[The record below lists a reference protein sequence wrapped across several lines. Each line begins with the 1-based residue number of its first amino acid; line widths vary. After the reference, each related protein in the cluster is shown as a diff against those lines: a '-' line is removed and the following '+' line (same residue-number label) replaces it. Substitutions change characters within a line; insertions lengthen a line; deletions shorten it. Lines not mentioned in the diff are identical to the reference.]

1 MDEGILRMKGL
12 VLTLAALAALS
23 GCQSSQP
30 KPEDMAR
37 TSLQTAP
44 ADLQLLCAHAVAGA
58 AQVDSAKVLPTS
70 SRALDAASY
79 SVDLDAA
86 GRKFTCVVD
95 TAGSVKSVTPAG

>member
-1 MDEGILRMKGL
+1 MLRSKGF
-12 VLTLAALAALS
+12 VAATLALAMIS
-23 GCQSSQP
+23 GCQSPP

-58 AQVDSAKVLPTS
+58 AQVDSTKVLPTS

-79 SVDLDAA
+79 SVDLDAG
-86 GRKFTCVVD
+86 GRKFNCIVD

>member
-1 MDEGILRMKGL
+1 MVSEGIMRMKGL
-12 VLTLAALAALS
+12 VLALAATAAIG
-23 GCQSSQP
+23 GCQSAP

-44 ADLQLLCAHAVAGA
+44 ADLQLLCAHAAAGA
-58 AQVDSAKVLPTS
+58 AQVDSTKVLPTS

-86 GRKFTCVVD
+86 GRKFTCIVD
-95 TAGSVKSVTPAG
+95 TAGSVKSVTPV

>member
-1 MDEGILRMKGL
+1 MLRSKGILL
-12 VLTLAALAALS
+12 AAAALAVIN
-23 GCQSSQP
+23 GCQSQP

-58 AQVDSAKVLPTS
+58 AQVDSSKVLPTS

-79 SVDLDAA
+79 SVDLDAG
-86 GRKFTCVVD
+86 GRKFNCVVD
-95 TAGSVKSVTPAG
+95 TAGSVKSVTPV